1 MTTTLVMH
9 RDIAETIR
17 RQIGTDAWLAVSAR
31 NQKFWVNDDGN
42 VVYCFRF
49 GSRYG
54 LANWCEITYE
64 RGSDDYS
71 IWAYKIRRN
80 GKAET
85 IRLGYPDGNVDMTG
99 VYAESLGMLIRDI
112 NQEVE
117 LS

>member
-1 MTTTLVMH
+1 VTTTLVIH

-17 RQIGTDAWLAVSAR
+17 RQIGTDAWLAVSGR
-31 NQKFWVNDDGN
+31 DSKFWANDDGDA
-42 VVYCFRF
+42 VFCFRF

-54 LANWCEITYE
+54 LANWCEITYK

-80 GKAET
+80 GKAQA
-85 IRLGYPDGNVDMTG
+85 IAQYDNVYFD
-99 VYAESLGMLIRDI
+99 SLGFLIRDI
-112 NQEVE
+112 NQEAE